1 MTHLNRW
8 KTGTATFMAI
18 AITTGASIPL
28 LSLTPAHAQ
37 YNNNNGRF
45 NLGQSRTVTIPG
57 NRNVVFPVT
66 YEKEK
71 VIVNPGETIPLT
83 LRIANDI
90 IDSNGRVLIP
100 TGTEVLGRLEPVN
113 LSGNFR
119 TNNNN
124 NNNNQRQGVRFLA
137 QEIVFASGRRQS
149 INATSR
155 TFSQTE
161 RISQGADTGSI
172 LTDAAIGAG
181 AATVI
186 SLLTGDK
193 KIQTLEPIIGAGAGA
208 LASVLLRRK
217 SADVYVLKPETDLAL
232 TLNSNLVLS
241 VSN

>member
-8 KTGTATFMAI
+8 KSGTAAFMAM

-28 LSLTPAHAQ
+28 LTFSSANAQ
-37 YNNNNGRF
+37 YINNRQY
-45 NLGQSRTVTIPG
+45 NLGQTRTVTIPG

-71 VIVNPGETIPLT
+71 VIVNPGETLPLT

-90 IDSNGRVLIP
+90 IDSNRRVLIP
-100 TGTEVLGRLEPVN
+100 TGTQVVGRLEPVN
-113 LSGNFR
+113 LYGNSG
-119 TNNNN
+119 TNNR
-124 NNNNQRQGVRFLA
+124 NQRQGVRFVA
-137 QEIVFASGRRQS
+137 QELVFASGQRRAL
-149 INATSR
+149 NATSR
-155 TFSQTE
+155 TISQTE
-161 RISQGADTGSI
+161 RITQGADTGSI

-193 KIQTLEPIIGAGAGA
+193 RIQAIEPILGAGAGA
-208 LASVLLRRK
+208 LASVLLRKK

-232 TLNSNLVLS
+232 TLNSDLVL
-241 VSN
+241 NPTY